1 VNAFLL
7 NIYVNQE
14 LTERLNEL
22 GMKLTTVLNESDCII
37 YDCPIADVFANPLK
51 IDQVKTIISK
61 KEFLKTN
68 TLSPTKVL
76 EKKVTTLKFS
86 NEAISEVSQIVKKHV
101 GALITDESFKDQ
113 SRYMSLVAIELVQNA
128 LIYKRET
135 SLSADIEL
143 TLTEGEENYSVCV
156 TDSFGALTHEML
168 LNKMIRA
175 FTERTP
181 EQKSSGAGLGF
192 SMVLSSSDELVLKS
206 HKNKKTKVCSV
217 MNKYKRLKEYK
228 SKSPTLYLRQ
238 GA

>member
-1 VNAFLL
+1 MNAFLL

-22 GMKLTTVLNESDCII
+22 GMKLTTVLSESDCII
-37 YDCPIADVFANPLK
+37 YDCPIADVFANPLNT
-51 IDQVKTIISK
+51 DQVKTIISK
-61 KEFLKTN
+61 KEFLKIN
-68 TLSPTKVL
+68 TLSPTKVI
-76 EKKVTTLKFS
+76 EKKVKILKFT
-86 NEAISEVSQIVKKHV
+86 NEAISEVSKIVKEHV
-101 GALITDESFKDQ
+101 GHIISDESFKDQ

-128 LIYKRET
+128 LIYKREAT
-135 SLSADIEL
+135 LSSDIEL

-168 LNKMIRA
+168 LNKMMRA
-175 FTERTP
+175 FTEKTP
-181 EQKSSGAGLGF
+181 EKKNSGAGLGF

-206 HKNKKTKVCSV
+206 EKNKKTRVCSV